1 MSTRTTSQNRPQ
13 RRRLAGLAL
22 AAFIA
27 LTPAADAAVAPPS
40 KHLGAGSSTPM
51 QEIIEQAE
59 PAEVPQTATPA
70 PAAGIASLQE
80 RGKRLSVR
88 GTAPEHAD
96 AVAASAKAAKRKKR
110 KKRVRQNGA
119 WRGAYNA
126 NPNLQIG
133 RLFFDAKPGPGEEWT
148 HCSATA
154 VNSENRSLV
163 TTAGHCVY
171 DAFTGTWYEN
181 LMFCPGYER
190 GCNLGIWT
198 ARQVYTTNNWFAM
211 GDFNDDMAVV
221 LVNPNESGY
230 LVDVVGGQGIT
241 FNENVG
247 LARHAFGYPVSDPR
261 WPAYRYSG
269 EDLIYCPGTDSYAAG
284 SIVIGCT
291 MTGGA
296 SGGPWISAFDTTGLG
311 YVNGINSNKP
321 GPRHKGAKIMVSPYL
336 GEAEAALYQYARA
349 S

>member
-1 MSTRTTSQNRPQ
+1 MSSRTTAQNQPQ

-22 AAFIA
+22 AALIA
-27 LTPAADAAVAPPS
+27 LTPTAEAGAAPPS

-51 QEIIEQAE
+51 QEIIEQAV
-59 PAEVPQTATPA
+59 PAEVPQTAA
-70 PAAGIASLQE
+70 PDPTAGIASLRE
-80 RGKRLSVR
+80 RGPRLSVP
-88 GTAPEHAD
+88 GTAPAHAD
-96 AVAASAKAAKRKKR
+96 AAVAQARAAKRKKR

-133 RLFFDAKPGPGEEWT
+133 RLFFDAQPGPGEEWT

-163 TTAGHCVY
+163 ATAGHCVF
-171 DAFTGTWYEN
+171 DPFTGTWYEN
-181 LMFCPGYER
+181 IKFCPGYER
-190 GCNLGIWT
+190 GCNLGVWN
-198 ARQVYTTNNWFAM
+198 ARQVYTTNTWFGAA
-211 GDFNDDMAVV
+211 DWNDDMAVV
-221 LVNPNESGY
+221 LVGPNESGY

-241 FNENVG
+241 FNENIG
-247 LARHAFGYPVSDPR
+247 LARHAFGYPVSDYR

-269 EDLIYCPGTDSYAAG
+269 EDLIYCPGTDSYASG
-284 SIVIGCT
+284 SIVIACT

-296 SGGPWISAFDTTGLG
+296 SGGPWISNFDSSGLG

-321 GPRHKGAKIMVSPYL
+321 GPRKTGAKIMASPYL
-336 GEAEAALYQYARA
+336 GEAEAALFQYTRA

>member
-1 MSTRTTSQNRPQ
+1 MSTRTTTTKQQ

-40 KHLGAGSSTPM
+40 KHLGAGTGTPM
-51 QEIIEQAE
+51 EEIIEQAE
-59 PAEVPQTATPA
+59 PAAVPKTATPA
-70 PAAGIASLQE
+70 PGAGIASLRE
-80 RGKRLSVR
+80 RGPRLSVR
-88 GTAPEHAD
+88 GAAPKHAD
-96 AVAASAKAAKRKKR
+96 AVLARAQAAKRKKKR

-126 NPNLQIG
+126 NPNLQVG

-154 VNSENRSLV
+154 VNSENRSMV

-171 DAFTGTWYEN
+171 DVFTGTWYEN

-198 ARQVYTTNNWFAM
+198 ARTAFTTNGWFAM
-211 GDFNDDMAVV
+211 ADFNDDMAVV
-221 LVNPNESGY
+221 LVNPNEQGY

-247 LARHAFGYPVSDPR
+247 LARHAFGYPVSDAR

-269 EDLIYCPGTDSYAAG
+269 EDLIYCPGTDYYAAG
-284 SIVIGCT
+284 SIVIPCT

-296 SGGPWISAFDTTGLG
+296 SGGPWISGFDASGLG
-311 YVNGINSNKP
+311 FVNGINSNKP
-321 GPRHKGAKIMVSPYL
+321 GPRSTGAKIMASPYL
-336 GEAEAALYQYARA
+336 GEAEAALYQYTRA